1 MGLDNLGQGKWMKAV
16 YSITIFLLM
25 PLKADDFVYMWGKHF
40 RPSNLHSCVQ
50 SREQGGNLREGPNS
64 DFVLGSK
71 QFQD

>member
-1 MGLDNLGQGKWMKAV
+1 MGLDNLGQGKWMKAM

-40 RPSNLHSCVQ
+40 RPSNLNSCVQ
-50 SREQGGNLREGPNS
+50 SREQGGNLREGSSS